1 MICLNP
7 LSHLILLRERIKY
20 LESENKFL
28 NDDIFNKQ
36 KLIEKVLES
45 NSNLVEHQSCHVS
58 FNIFKVSKVV
68 LSMEVDLPLTVKS
81 SRLIIIDLT
90 QFTC

>member
-28 NDDIFNKQ
+28 NDDILNKQ
-36 KLIEKVLES
+36 KLIEKVLGS
-45 NSNLVEHQSCHVS
+45 NNNLVEHQSCHVS

-81 SRLIIIDLT
+81 SRLIIVDLT
-90 QFTC
+90 QFTS

>member
-28 NDDIFNKQ
+28 NDDILNKQ

-45 NSNLVEHQSCHVS
+45 SNNLVEHQSCHVS

-81 SRLIIIDLT
+81 SRLIIVDLT
-90 QFTC
+90 QFTS